1 MFASSWLILLF
12 PLLGFIGLSWY
23 GNRISRNLVG
33 LVGCGTIGASFFM
46 TLVTLSN
53 LLFLPPEERV
63 GQIET
68 LYQWVSAGS
77 FKLDLAI
84 LVDPLSVFMFLV
96 VTGVGFVIHVYS
108 VGYMHD
114 DPEYSRFFAY
124 LNLFIFSMLLLVA
137 AADFFFLI
145 VGWALVGLASYLLIG
160 FWREKTSAVLAA
172 RKAFVMNVIGDVGM
186 VIAAL
191 VIFETFGTLNFVDV
205 FASAPGMFRPNDDTM
220 LLITM
225 LLLVGAFAK
234 SAQLPLHTWL
244 PDAMEGPTPVS
255 ALIHAATMVT
265 AGVYLVARCHVLYEL
280 APYTMYF
287 LAGVG
292 IITAIFAGS
301 MALVQYDI
309 KRVIACSTM
318 SQLGYMFLAM
328 GLGVYSLGMFHLM
341 THAFF
346 KALLF
351 LGAGSII
358 HGCHEEQDIRKMGGI
373 WKHMRVTTI
382 AYLCGTLA
390 LVAFP
395 FTSGFFSKEEILAGA
410 WSHAWSKPIFWVAAA
425 ASLLTALYMTRQ
437 CLYVFLGAHRG
448 THTPHESPRIMTV
461 PLIILALFALGLG
474 GLAKDSLLSKLPGQA
489 APHETIVLAVSVA
502 VALGGILLGWLIYR
516 GRALGQATDPL
527 AVTPLVRK
535 LWFDELYAATVGRLW
550 ALAIVI
556 CEQLNELLH
565 FVRDL
570 AVLLADRIGN
580 AFAVGGDRKLID
592 TLAFDGMCDRLRSAG
607 HTVTRPQNG
616 FLPGYLRLI
625 ALGAVAL
632 GVLVFWMK

>member
-33 LVGCGTIGASFFM
+33 LVGCGTVGASFFM

-53 LLFLPPEERV
+53 LLFLLPEEQV

-77 FKLDLAI
+77 FKLDVAI
-84 LVDPLSVFMFLV
+84 LVDPLSVFMFLI

-309 KRVIACSTM
+309 KRVIAYSTM

-328 GLGVYSLGMFHLM
+328 GIGVYSLGMFHLM

-351 LGAGSII
+351 MAAGSVI
-358 HGCHEEQDIRKMGGI
+358 HSLNGEQNLRKMGGLQSVMPLTHATFLI
-373 WKHMRVTTI
+373 G
-382 AYLCGTLA
+382 ALA
-390 LVAFP
+390 LAGFP
-395 FTSGFFSKEEILAGA
+395 LTSGYFSKEAIIL
-410 WSHAWSKPIFWVAAA
+410 SSYHAEMGNIVFWAIAV
-425 ASLLTALYMTRQ
+425 LTAGMTAFYIFRVY
-437 CLYVFLGAHRG
+437 LFTFFGRLRSPGVH
-448 THTPHESPRIMTV
+448 PHESPMIMII
-461 PLIILALFALGLG
+461 PLLVLAVLALLGGVLGPWVDSFLAPVFGHIADHPHDNVLETIALVVGVGGIAIAGLLYMVRKDHLALFKEVMAPLYDLLFHKYYVDEIYDYFIVRPTKAIGAFLEQKAEREGIDFTVDQVGLQIKEASHGISLWQSGKVRSYALNMIVGVV
-474 GLAKDSLLSKLPGQA
+474 
-489 APHETIVLAVSVA
+489 TILMFVA
-502 VALGGILLGWLIYR
+502 
-516 GRALGQATDPL
+516 
-527 AVTPLVRK
+527 
-535 LWFDELYAATVGRLW
+535 F
-550 ALAIVI
+550 
-556 CEQLNELLH
+556 
-565 FVRDL
+565 
-570 AVLLADRIGN
+570 
-580 AFAVGGDRKLID
+580 
-592 TLAFDGMCDRLRSAG
+592 M
-607 HTVTRPQNG
+607 
-616 FLPGYLRLI
+616 
-625 ALGAVAL
+625 
-632 GVLVFWMK
+632 

>member
-1 MFASSWLILLF
+1 LFASSWLILLF

-23 GNRISRNLVG
+23 GNRISRKLVG
-33 LVGCGTIGASFFM
+33 FVGCGTVGASFFM

-53 LLFLPPEERV
+53 LLFLQPEERV
-63 GQIET
+63 GQVQT
-68 LYQWVSAGS
+68 LYQWISAGS
-77 FKLDLAI
+77 FKLNLAI
-84 LVDPLSVFMFLV
+84 LVDPLSVFMFLI

-124 LNLFIFSMLLLVA
+124 LNLFIFSMLVLVA

-160 FWREKTSAVLAA
+160 FWREKASAVLAA

-191 VIFETFGTLNFVDV
+191 VIFETFGTLSFVDV
-205 FASAPGMFRPNDDTM
+205 FASAPDQFRPNDDAM

-265 AGVYLVARCHVLYEL
+265 AGVYLIARCHVLYEL

-287 LAGVG
+287 IAGVG

-301 MALVQYDI
+301 MAMVQYDI
-309 KRVIACSTM
+309 KRVIAYSTM

-328 GLGVYSLGMFHLM
+328 GIGVYSLGMFHLM

-351 LGAGSII
+351 MAAGSVI
-358 HGCHEEQDIRKMGGI
+358 HSLDGEQDLRKMGGLQKVMPLTHATFLI
-373 WKHMRVTTI
+373 G
-382 AYLCGTLA
+382 ALA
-390 LVAFP
+390 LAGFP
-395 FTSGFFSKEEILAGA
+395 LTSGYFSKEAIIL
-410 WSHAWSKPIFWVAAA
+410 SSYHAEMGNIVFWAIAV
-425 ASLLTALYMTRQ
+425 LTAGMTAFYIFRVY
-437 CLYVFLGAHRG
+437 LFTFFGKLRSPEAH
-448 THTPHESPRIMTV
+448 PHESPMIMV
-461 PLIILALFALGLG
+461 APLLVLAALALLG
-474 GLAKDSLLSKLPGQA
+474 GVLGPWVDSFLAPVFGHVA
-489 APHETIVLAVSVA
+489 HPHDNALETI
-502 VALGGILLGWLIYR
+502 ALIAGIGGIATAGLLYMVSK
-516 GRALGQATDPL
+516 Q
-527 AVTPLVRK
+527 
-535 LWFDELYAATVGRLW
+535 RLDLFKE
-550 ALAIVI
+550 ALAP
-556 CEQLNELLH
+556 LYDLLLH
-565 FVRDL
+565 KYYVDEIYDYLIVRPTKAIGAFLEQKAEREGVDFTVDQVGLQIKEVSHVISLWQSGKVRSYALNMVVGVVTILLFV
-570 AVLLADRIGN
+570 
-580 AFAVGGDRKLID
+580 
-592 TLAFDGMCDRLRSAG
+592 
-607 HTVTRPQNG
+607 
-616 FLPGYLRLI
+616 
-625 ALGAVAL
+625 
-632 GVLVFWMK
+632 VFM

>member
-23 GNRISRNLVG
+23 GNRISRKLVG
-33 LVGCGTIGASFFM
+33 FVGCGTVGASFFM

-53 LLFLPPEERV
+53 LLFLQPEERV
-63 GQIET
+63 GQVQT
-68 LYQWVSAGS
+68 LYQWISAGS
-77 FKLDLAI
+77 FKLNLAI
-84 LVDPLSVFMFLV
+84 LVDPLSVFMFLI

-124 LNLFIFSMLLLVA
+124 LNLFIFSMLVLVA

-191 VIFETFGTLNFVDV
+191 VIFETFGTLSFVDV
-205 FASAPGMFRPNDDTM
+205 FASAPDQFRPNDDAM

-265 AGVYLVARCHVLYEL
+265 AGVYLIARCHVLYEL

-287 LAGVG
+287 IAGVG

-301 MALVQYDI
+301 MAMVQYDI
-309 KRVIACSTM
+309 KRVIAYSTM

-328 GLGVYSLGMFHLM
+328 GIGVYSLGMFHLM

-351 LGAGSII
+351 MAAGSVI
-358 HGCHEEQDIRKMGGI
+358 HSLDGEQDLRKMGGLQKVMPLTHATFLI
-373 WKHMRVTTI
+373 G
-382 AYLCGTLA
+382 ALA
-390 LVAFP
+390 LAGFP
-395 FTSGFFSKEEILAGA
+395 LTSGYFSKEAIIL
-410 WSHAWSKPIFWVAAA
+410 SSYHAEMGNIVFWAIAV
-425 ASLLTALYMTRQ
+425 LTAGMTAFYIFRVY
-437 CLYVFLGAHRG
+437 LFTFFGKLRSPEAH
-448 THTPHESPRIMTV
+448 PHESPMIMV
-461 PLIILALFALGLG
+461 APLLVLAALALLG
-474 GLAKDSLLSKLPGQA
+474 GVLGPWVDSFLAPVFGHVA
-489 APHETIVLAVSVA
+489 HPHDNALETI
-502 VALGGILLGWLIYR
+502 ALIAGIGGIATAGLLYMVSK
-516 GRALGQATDPL
+516 Q
-527 AVTPLVRK
+527 
-535 LWFDELYAATVGRLW
+535 RLDLFKE
-550 ALAIVI
+550 ALAP
-556 CEQLNELLH
+556 LYDLLLH
-565 FVRDL
+565 KYYVDEIYDYLIVRPTKAIGAFLEQKAEREGVDFTVDQVGLQIKEVSHVISLWQSGKVRSYALNMIVGVVTILMFV
-570 AVLLADRIGN
+570 
-580 AFAVGGDRKLID
+580 
-592 TLAFDGMCDRLRSAG
+592 
-607 HTVTRPQNG
+607 
-616 FLPGYLRLI
+616 
-625 ALGAVAL
+625 
-632 GVLVFWMK
+632 VFM